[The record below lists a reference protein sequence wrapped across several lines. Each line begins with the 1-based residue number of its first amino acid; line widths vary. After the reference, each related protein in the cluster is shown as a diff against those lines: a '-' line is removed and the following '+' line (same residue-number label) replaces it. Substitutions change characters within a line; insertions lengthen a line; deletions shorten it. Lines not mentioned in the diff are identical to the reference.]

1 LLAASLYLL
10 SSKEDIPAAG
20 TRSRAVGIHTDVPTK
35 KPKNHA
41 IAFEDRSRVLE
52 QQRRR
57 KMARSVHAYVRG
69 NTIQFYEW
77 LSRARKGT
85 IPQGPLVWICGDCHV
100 GNLGPV
106 AGADGRVE
114 IEIRDLDQTVIG
126 NPAHDLI
133 RLALSLAMAARGSDL
148 PGITTAQMVE
158 HIMHGYESGLLHPIA
173 ATADAASGDNL
184 EPIHE
189 VLQSAL
195 RRRWK
200 HLAEERIDDV
210 EPNIPLGERFWK
222 LSDQERQ
229 AIDKLFAEDA
239 TCKLM
244 TQLKGRDDDAKVK
257 VVDAAYWMKGCS
269 SLGKLRMAVL
279 VSIGKRSDRT
289 YCLVDI
295 KEAVKPAAPAAAP
308 RAGEPH
314 MPANF
319 AERVVAGACALSPYL
334 GNRMRSATLLRRP
347 VVVREL
353 MPQDL
358 KLEIDS
364 LTCDQAIGAAR
375 FLAAVVGKAHGRQMT
390 PADRKRWVAELNR
403 NRSKSLDAPNWLW
416 SSLLQL
422 VSEHEAAYLE
432 HCRRYALA
440 S

>member
-1 LLAASLYLL
+1 VS
-10 SSKEDIPAAG
+10 
-20 TRSRAVGIHTDVPTK
+20 TK
-35 KPKNHA
+35 KK
-41 IAFEDRSRVLE
+41 ITAFEDRPRVLE
-52 QQRRR
+52 QERRR

-77 LSRARKGT
+77 LARSRKDA
-85 IPQGPLVWICGDCHV
+85 IPQGPPIWICGDCHV

-106 AGADGRVE
+106 ANADGHVE

-148 PGITTAQMVE
+148 PGVTTAQMVE
-158 HIMHGYESGLLHPIA
+158 HIMQGYQSALLHPA
-173 ATADAASGDNL
+173 ATAADDAHGDNL
-184 EPIHE
+184 TPIRD
-189 VLQSAL
+189 VLDNAI

-200 HLAEERIDDV
+200 HLAEERIDNV
-210 EPNIPLGERFWK
+210 KPNIPLGERFWK
-222 LSDQERQ
+222 LSDTERK
-229 AIDKLFAEDA
+229 AIYGLFAEDA
-239 TCKLM
+239 TRKLM
-244 TQLKGRDDDAKVK
+244 TQLKGRPDDAKVK

-279 VSIGKRSDRT
+279 VSIGKRSDET
-289 YCLVDI
+289 FCLVDI
-295 KEAVKPAAPAAAP
+295 KEAVKPAAPAAK
-308 RAGEPH
+308 RTAGAPH
-314 MPANF
+314 MPADF

-334 GNRMRSATLLRRP
+334 GNRMMAAKLLRRP

-364 LTCDQAIGAAR
+364 LNCDQAVGAAR
-375 FLAAVVGKAHGRQMT
+375 FLAAVVGKAHGRQMS
-390 PADRKRWVAELNR
+390 ASSRKRWVAELNR

-422 VSEHEAAYLE
+422 VSEHEASYLE

-440 S
+440 P